1 MGGISRRISF
11 FFLWILFI
19 NSLLFSAAHP
29 GPSRKEKSRR
39 KGSLFFGP
47 KKNWIGT
54 DDFFIII
61 SLSLSSSLNVTIHF
75 NGFVIDETAFRGPRL
90 VLLADDHHFPMRRRR
105 FLLNSRHI
113 WPVTSLKQHL
123 YPHMRSWVLSSEPRA
138 DERERERERKKK
150 TMDP

>member
-11 FFLWILFI
+11 FFYEYYSLILFY
-19 NSLLFSAAHP
+19 
-29 GPSRKEKSRR
+29 SRR
-39 KGSLFFGP
+39 LTQVHLVKRRVDVKEASSLAR

-90 VLLADDHHFPMRRRR
+90 VLLADDHHFPMRRRC